1 MDVRSMGL
9 SDTIQIR
16 SIAPTIVSIV
26 PIFLKSPNLSRYDGI
41 MLSFSF
47 QREEWKK
54 SKYSNWYWNT
64 GRQTPNSIVLYLL
77 SRAYD
82 GVIGYPRNFREA
94 CTYNFVTYRSHGL
107 SLDLASLMPTV
118 FFCTWVLYLPGI
130 PIAAL
135 ASCITHLGQ
144 AFRNPDSS
152 PFF

>member
-1 MDVRSMGL
+1 MGL
-9 SDTIQIR
+9 LIR
-16 SIAPTIVSIV
+16 NIAPTIVSIV
-26 PIFLKSPNLSRYDGI
+26 PIFIKSPNLSRYDGI

-54 SKYSNWYWNT
+54 SKLINRYWNI
-64 GRQTPNSIVLYLL
+64 GRQTPNSIVLYLI
-77 SRAYD
+77 SRTYG
-82 GVIGYPRNFREA
+82 GVIWHRRNFREA
-94 CTYNFVTYRSHGL
+94 CTCSFVTYRSHGL
-107 SLDLASLMPTV
+107 SLDLASLVPTA

-144 AFRNPDSS
+144 ASRDPDSG